1 MACRL
6 FVAIAF
12 VAIAFPI
19 PISAQP
25 PAEKSATPKS
35 ADQLDGPPFVSAK
48 AWIVVDA
55 NSGKQIGGDNVS
67 EARPMASTTKIMTAW
82 IVLRLA
88 AEDAKVL
95 DEIVTY
101 SDEAA
106 KTPGSSAK
114 LKSGEKVAVREL
126 LYGL

>member
-19 PISAQP
+19 PISAQAS
-25 PAEKSATPKS
+25 AEKSDTLMS
-35 ADQLDGPPFVSAK
+35 VVQLERAPFVSAK

-55 NSGKQIGGDNVS
+55 NNGKQIGGDNVS
-67 EARPMASTTKIMTAW
+67 EVRPMASTTKIMTAC

-88 AEDAKVL
+88 AVDAKVL

-101 SDEAA
+101 SD
-106 KTPGSSAK
+106 
-114 LKSGEKVAVREL
+114 
-126 LYGL
+126 